1 MKKPALLIA
10 LTATLLGTLATPA
23 LAAPKLS
30 AQSIIVN
37 PVPTNLSVKVWVD
50 RDTSGDRTPVYRVGD
65 RIRISTTVNEDAYV
79 YLFNINPDG
88 TTDQI
93 LPNRLSSSAYVR
105 AGQVRTFPD
114 RGDNFVFNISGP
126 RGINKVL
133 VIASRTPLNLDQ
145 LSSYGQGETFATVQ
159 PKTQAGFAQALS
171 IVVNPVEQP
180 VPQQNWTSDTVRYS
194 VGR

>member
-10 LTATLLGTLATPA
+10 LTTTLLGTLATPA

-37 PVPTNLSVKVWVD
+37 PVPTNLSAKVWVD

-65 RIRISTTVNEDAYV
+65 RISISTTVNEDAYV

-93 LPNRLSSSAYVR
+93 LPNRLSGSAFVR
-105 AGQVRTFPD
+105 AGQVRTFPAQ
-114 RGDNFVFNISGP
+114 GDNFVFNVSGP
-126 RGINKVL
+126 RGIK
-133 VIASRTPLNLDQ
+133 RMFHQ
-145 LSSYGQGETFATVQ
+145 RFAD
-159 PKTQAGFAQALS
+159 AL
-171 IVVNPVEQP
+171 
-180 VPQQNWTSDTVRYS
+180 
-194 VGR
+194 